1 MRDRRYMAICIDI
14 IKRGE
19 VGDLHIYYVNKIG
32 ADRYEFYV
40 AIAAENQTISFYKDQ
55 ELKHLLKVIDVNDP
69 THTIG
74 VDGIPSFITGR
85 VVMRCFRALL
95 VNNFPETM
103 GYYS

>member
-1 MRDRRYMAICIDI
+1 MAICIDI

-40 AIAAENQTISFYKDQ
+40 AISAEKQTISFYKDQ

-69 THTIG
+69 NNTIG
-74 VDGIPSFITGR
+74 TPGIPSMIIGCVLTK
-85 VVMRCFRALL
+85 CLRALRE
-95 VNNFPETM
+95 NHFPQSM
-103 GYYS
+103 GYYA